1 MLKDD
6 SKKIKVIVN
15 RSECDDR
22 VFYVEDAD
30 PLVVN
35 TDPMTCFKTEYF
47 SLEEF
52 SKDCLDLI
60 RFVVKQECYIYSKY
74 PFHDC
79 AGCIVLP
86 LVNPKKLIEVTGYQI
101 SGTIH
106 KYDMAKEPFKLIDS
120 QKVSFSIGRGEIA
133 ANINKKYMP
142 HVISTDNMDL
152 FLQIAKA
159 GEAVLFHKNI
169 DVAYQII
176 NRGMPESMFRMM
188 VGLNEPKHNQDLF
201 IKLDASFKAL
211 SRADI
216 KKLFIEK
223 VNYLKKAIDA
233 DTFKQY
239 STEEVEERHKV
250 YWGDLIPLVQA
261 DASTTIPYPIHALP
275 PMARGAMYAIAEHV
289 QAPIAMTAQC
299 VIGAMSHIAQA
310 HVNAP
315 HPFNDKGEPCGL
327 FLLTEGQSGSRKS
340 TSRSLADKAIIEY
353 ERKLYEEYRRELEQW
368 KSMVAGLDKKEKTEF
383 LITNPPPADPITRF
397 SDITL
402 ESLAGLYVDGVIKNA
417 SISSD
422 EAAQFFGGHTM
433 KSDTRNQALGGY
445 AKLFDDG
452 TVERTRSKSNLN
464 GSGRA
469 YDVRLTF
476 NLQGQRE
483 VLADALKD
491 PVLRGQGFLPRF
503 ILTIPENLAGTRLQ
517 DETHKTNDANHDQ
530 RLVAYWARCAYLLDE
545 CPLPRTAEHPH
556 GERYVIPMNKEA
568 ESLDLEFYNEIE
580 RLQAKGQRYEYLQ
593 AFASRASQ
601 LARRVATV
609 FAFFEGL
616 TEIDSKTLSGAC
628 EVIRYSLGEW
638 ERYSEIERAKESE
651 AEKLFKN
658 ILAKCIKAKTNRIL
672 KTLALK
678 GAPSNLRKVRQ
689 FDSCLNELIDFHYVR
704 MVTVNRSTY
713 IELNPLLLGRVIN

>member
-6 SKKIKVIVN
+6 SKKNEVIVN
-15 RSECDDR
+15 QSECDDR
-22 VFYVEDAD
+22 VFYVEDAA
-30 PLVVN
+30 PLVVS
-35 TDPMTCFKTEYF
+35 TEPVTGFKTEYF

-52 SKDCLDLI
+52 SRDCLDLI
-60 RFVVKQECYIYSKY
+60 KFVVKQECYIYSKY

-101 SGTIH
+101 LGTIH
-106 KYDMAKEPFKLIDS
+106 KYDTTQEPFKLIDS
-120 QKVSFSIGRGEIA
+120 QKVSFSIGRGKVA
-133 ANINKKYMP
+133 ANINKKHMS
-142 HVISTDNMDL
+142 HVISTDNMNL

-159 GEAVLFHKNI
+159 GEAIVFHENI
-169 DVAYQII
+169 DMAYQII
-176 NRGMPESMFRMM
+176 NEGIPESIFRMM
-188 VGLNEPKHNQDLF
+188 VGLNEPKYNQDLF
-201 IKLDASFKAL
+201 IKLDASFKVL

-216 KKLFIEK
+216 NELFIEK
-223 VNYLKKAIDA
+223 VNYLKQTIDA
-233 DTFKQY
+233 DTFKQC
-239 STEEVEERHKV
+239 STEEVEEGHQV

-261 DASTTIPYPIHALP
+261 DVSTTIPYPIHALP
-275 PMARGAMYAIAEHV
+275 PLARGAMQAIAEHV

-299 VIGAMSHIAQA
+299 IIGAMSHIAQA
-310 HVNAP
+310 YVNAP
-315 HPFNDKGEPCGL
+315 HPFDVRGEPCSL
-327 FLLTEGQSGSRKS
+327 YLLTEGQSGSRKS
-340 TSRSLADKAIIEY
+340 TSRSLADKAIIEH
-353 ERKLYEEYRRELEQW
+353 ERELYEQYCRELNQW
-368 KSMVAGLDKKEKTEF
+368 KTILAGLDKKEKSEF
-383 LITNPPPADPITRF
+383 LIINPPPVDPITRF

-417 SISSD
+417 SVASD
-422 EAAQFFGGHTM
+422 EAGQFFGGYTM
-433 KSDTRNQALGGY
+433 KSDTRNQAIGGY

-452 TVERTRSKSNLN
+452 GVDRTRSKSNLN

-476 NLQGQRE
+476 NLQGQHE

-503 ILTIPENLAGTRLQ
+503 ILTIPDNLAGTRLQ
-517 DETHKTNDANHDQ
+517 DETYQANNANLDH
-530 RLVAYWARCAYLLDE
+530 RLIAYWARCAYLLDD
-545 CPLPRTAEHPH
+545 CPLPHTAEQPT

-568 ESLDLEFYNEIE
+568 QCLDRDFYNEVE

-601 LARRVATV
+601 LARRMATV

-616 TEIDSKTLSGAC
+616 TEIDRKTLSAAC
-628 EVIRYSLGEW
+628 EVIRHSLGEW
-638 ERYSEIERAKESE
+638 ERYAEIERAKESE

-658 ILAKCIKAKTNRIL
+658 ILAKCIKAKTSRIL

-678 GAPSNLRKVRQ
+678 GAPSNLRKVNQ
-689 FDSCLNELIDFHYVR
+689 FDSCLNELIDFNYVR
-704 MVTVNRSTY
+704 LVTINRSTY
-713 IELNPLLLGRVIN
+713 IELNPLLLK

>member
-106 KYDMAKEPFKLIDS
+106 KYDMAQEPFKLIDS

-133 ANINKKYMP
+133 ANINKKHMS

-159 GEAVLFHKNI
+159 GEAIVFHKNI
-169 DVAYQII
+169 DMAYQII
-176 NRGMPESMFRMM
+176 NEGIPESIFRMM
-188 VGLNEPKHNQDLF
+188 VGFNEPTHNQDLF
-201 IKLDASFKAL
+201 IKLDASFKVL
-211 SRADI
+211 STVDI
-216 KKLFIEK
+216 NNLFIEK
-223 VNYLKKAIDA
+223 VNYLKQTIEA
-233 DTFKQY
+233 DTFKQ
-239 STEEVEERHKV
+239 SSVEDLTERHQF

-261 DASTTIPYPIHALP
+261 DASITMPYPIHALP
-275 PMARGAMYAIAEHV
+275 PLARGAMHAIAEHV
-289 QAPIAMTAQC
+289 QAPIAMAAQC

-315 HPFNDKGEPCGL
+315 DPFNHKGEPCGL
-327 FLLTEGQSGSRKS
+327 FLLTEGQSGSRKT
-340 TSRSLADKAIIEY
+340 TSRNLADRAIIEY
-353 ERKLYEEYRRELEQW
+353 ERKLYEQYRRELDQW
-368 KSMVAGLDKKEKTEF
+368 KSMLAGLDKKEKSEF
-383 LITNPPPADPITRF
+383 LITNPPPADPVTRF

-445 AKLFDDG
+445 TKLFDDG

-476 NLQGQRE
+476 SLQGQRE

-517 DETHKTNDANHDQ
+517 DETYQTNDANLDP
-530 RLVAYWARCAYLLDE
+530 RLVAYWTRCAYLLDD
-545 CPLPRTAEHPH
+545 CPLPCIAEQLA
-556 GERYVIPMNKEA
+556 GERYVISMNKEA
-568 ESLDLEFYNEIE
+568 QRLDRDFYNEVE
-580 RLQAKGQRYEYLQ
+580 RLQAKGQRYEDLQ

-616 TEIDSKTLSGAC
+616 TEIDHKTLSGAC
-628 EVIRYSLGEW
+628 EVIRHSLGEW
-638 ERYSEIERAKESE
+638 ERYAEIERAKESE

-678 GAPSNLRKVRQ
+678 GAPSNLRKVNQ
-689 FDSCLNELIDFHYVR
+689 FDSCLNELIDFNYAR
-704 MVTVNRSTY
+704 LVTLNRSTY
-713 IELNPLLLGRVIN
+713 IELNPLLLK